1 MTWKANNLVKNVL
14 QLNKNWKITNLL
26 YRENKNKSFLP
37 SCPDIQK
44 FLPELFRTCSGC
56 MFDSCCVNPPTYKY
70 FLSQNEHLYSLNSG
84 CILVIC
90 LIIEAF
96 NRYITR
102 FFVQV
107 GHESTYHRVAS
118 SRLTVLGSS
127 TFKDFWDCVWK
138 GNLMLIY
145 CNLWPKKSS
154 KFNSRPVYCSRL
166 MYVMDFVTALTASLN
181 FLRNHF
187 STYRLMH

>member
-1 MTWKANNLVKNVL
+1 MAWKANNLVINVL
-14 QLNKNWKITNLL
+14 QLNKNWKITNLCG
-26 YRENKNKSFLP
+26 ENKNKSFLP

-56 MFDSCCVNPPTYKY
+56 IFDSCCVNPPTYKY

-90 LIIEAF
+90 LIIDAL

-107 GHESTYHRVAS
+107 GHESTYRKVAS
-118 SRLTVLGSS
+118 SRLSRLVAHSRIFQIVYEGEIWCLFTVSFGQ
-127 TFKDFWDCVWK
+127 
-138 GNLMLIY
+138 
-145 CNLWPKKSS
+145 KSS
-154 KFNSRPVYCSRL
+154 KFDSRPVYCSQL
-166 MYVMDFVTALTASLN
+166 YGIQLLQVLFIT
-181 FLRNHF
+181 FWGQ
-187 STYRLMH
+187 